1 MASPMTQQSA
11 VEARERARRAT
22 AEELIG
28 MVAHDLRGYL
38 TPLDGYIALLRA
50 SAEREGRA
58 RDARRAAAAAA
69 AITGLAR
76 LASRLLTARRLD
88 RGPLVPDARSLD
100 LATVV
105 RETVSAVTGPNTV
118 IRVEA
123 PEQLPCVGDPDL
135 LREVLAN
142 LLTNALRHSPPDAPV
157 SVRVA
162 LTPEGGGARPNATVR
177 VSDCGPGIAPDL
189 LPHIFERF
197 SADTDSTGL
206 GLGLYLAREIARAH
220 AGDLTVEATGNH
232 GTTFHLVL
240 PLTTPPERATSGV
253 LSESGT
259 QSRRPPT
266 SS

>member
-1 MASPMTQQSA
+1 MSDERRKARRGTRTAHVMAGPVTQRSTI
-11 VEARERARRAT
+11 EAREQERERRAT

-38 TPLDGYIALLRA
+38 TPIDGYVALLRA

-58 RDARRAAAAAA
+58 RDAQRAAAAAA
-69 AITGLAR
+69 AIAALAR

-88 RGPLVPDARSLD
+88 RGPLVPDVRSLD
-100 LATVV
+100 LTTVV
-105 RETVSAVTGPNTV
+105 RETVSAVTAPGAV
-118 IRVEA
+118 IHVEA
-123 PEQLPCVGDPDL
+123 PEQAPCVGDPDL

-162 LTPEGGGARPNATVR
+162 LAPEGEGARPQATVW
-177 VSDCGPGIAPDL
+177 VSDRGSGIAPHL

-197 SADTDSTGL
+197 SADADSPGL

-220 AGDLTVEATGNH
+220 AGDLTVEATDAH

-240 PLTTPPERATSGV
+240 PLTTPP
-253 LSESGT
+253 
-259 QSRRPPT
+259 
-266 SS
+266 